1 MSGICFITK
10 LILSQKDFD
19 ILKEIEEYSKS
30 FDDIDYTNINNNDDI
45 NNNNEE
51 NEINTN
57 SELNIDLINNSNFKE
72 VIEQLKN
79 RGPDYLKVIELFRNK
94 EIKDLDEE
102 KINEYKDLV
111 NIIINNESSIL
122 LD

>member
-1 MSGICFITK
+1 MCGICFITK

-30 FDDIDYTNINNNDDI
+30 FDDIDYNNINNNDDI

-57 SELNIDLINNSNFKE
+57 SELNINIDLINNSNFKE
-72 VIEQLKN
+72 VIE
-79 RGPDYLKVIELFRNK
+79 
-94 EIKDLDEE
+94 
-102 KINEYKDLV
+102 
-111 NIIINNESSIL
+111 
-122 LD
+122 